1 MSTANPLS
9 FLPDNYL
16 VEKSRRRANLICAS
30 LFLVVVAAIG
40 SAYAL
45 TNRSLRNI
53 EREHDVVQRQ
63 YADAANRIEQVK
75 QLQQKEQVISR
86 QAELASSLLEKV
98 PRSNLLAEITNALPP
113 GASLVDLSM
122 TSSARPAPPPPAV
135 VPGAPI
141 GAPKQTV
148 PQPKLY
154 DVSLNLTGVAADDV
168 QVAQFIRNLS
178 SSKMLRDVNL
188 VVVDQD
194 KIGDDQV
201 RKFQLNMM
209 INPTADLQ
217 QEGTR

>member
-1 MSTANPLS
+1 MSTAQPLS
-9 FLPDNYL
+9 FLPESYL
-16 VEKSRRRANLICAS
+16 VNKSRRRANLICAA
-30 LFLVVVAAIG
+30 LFLIVVGGIG
-40 SAYAL
+40 SAYVL
-45 TNRSLRNI
+45 TNRSLHNI
-53 EREHDVVQRQ
+53 EREHDQVQRQ

-122 TSSARPAPPPPAV
+122 TSTVRPAPPPPAAL
-135 VPGAPI
+135 PGASVT
-141 GAPKQTV
+141 APKEIE

-154 DVSLNLTGVAADDV
+154 DVSINLTGVAADDV

-178 SSKMLRDVNL
+178 GSKMLRDVNL

-194 KIGDDQV
+194 KIGDDTV

-217 QEGTR
+217 QEGAR